1 VCASRQSSADPFGI
15 PVATIHSFDG
25 EDRQPMAHK
34 GDLDGRAILIT
45 GGSRGIGLATAR
57 RFLDAGASV
66 AIVGRD
72 RARLEAAR
80 QELGGT
86 DQVTAIMADVTTAA
100 ECRRAVAE
108 ARASLGRLD
117 VLFTNAGNYEAAPLE
132 EVTEDLWNRTIATHL
147 TGTFFCI
154 QAAVPSLRE
163 TGGSVVTMAS
173 DAGLLGFAGGWSAY
187 CAAKGGVVN
196 LTRQLAIDLAPDV
209 RVNAVAPGPVG
220 TAHLYADLAAS
231 TYGGFED
238 AGDAVQ
244 AVVDT
249 LPLRRMIEPEE
260 IADAVV
266 FLAGAR
272 SMTGAV
278 LSIDAGTTIALP

>member
-1 VCASRQSSADPFGI
+1 MADNVDF
-15 PVATIHSFDG
+15 
-25 EDRQPMAHK
+25 
-34 GDLDGRAILIT
+34 DGRAVLIT

-57 RFLDAGASV
+57 RFLQAGASV

-72 RARLEAAR
+72 GARLDDAR
-80 QELGGT
+80 DDLGGGR
-86 DQVTAIMADVTTAA
+86 VTTIEADVATAA
-100 ECRRAVAE
+100 ACRRAVTDALS
-108 ARASLGRLD
+108 ALGRLD
-117 VLFTNAGNYEAAPLE
+117 VLFTNAGNYEAAPIE
-132 EVTEDLWNRTIATHL
+132 DVTEDLWNRTIATHL
-147 TGTFFCI
+147 TGTFFCV

-163 TGGSVVTMAS
+163 ARGCVVTMAS

-220 TAHLYADLAAS
+220 TEHLYADLAGA

-238 AGDAVQ
+238 ASDAVQ
-244 AVVDT
+244 AVIDT
-249 LPLRRMIEPEE
+249 LPLKRMIAPEE
-260 IADAVV
+260 IADAVL
-266 FLAGAR
+266 FLAATR